1 MTLDNSERCVPF
13 WAMSIDPS
21 RRHFLTFLAGSP
33 LLAAA
38 GLDESLLTRLLHASD
53 GPRTRLD
60 DTALQL
66 AQQIRTA
73 GEALNVFDFEPVAK
87 QNIPVA
93 HWGYL
98 ATGTDDDATIQ
109 ANRQGFDRWAL
120 KPRRLID
127 VSRLDTSVS
136 WFGTRYPT
144 PIVVN
149 PLGSQ
154 KAFHPLGEIATAR
167 AAKAKD
173 HLMVLSTVATTSI
186 EDVIEARGGPV
197 WFQLYHQSDWAITRQ
212 MVKRME
218 KAGAPAIAFT
228 VDLLGGSNSE
238 TMMREARKD
247 TRTCTNCHLGGAPLP
262 GVSGRVDD
270 RDNRRKPNL
279 VGYQTATPI
288 PEVGTPTWEF
298 IDRLKQFTSMK
309 VLIKGIV
316 TAEDAELAVQHGV
329 DGLFVSNHGGRAEN
343 SRRATITSLPEVMLG
358 TAGRIPVICD
368 GGFRR
373 GTDVFKA
380 MALGATSVGIGRPY
394 IWGLGA
400 FGQEGVEAVLGLL
413 RKEFEVAMKQ
423 SGTRSLAEITL
434 KHITP
439 A

>member
-1 MTLDNSERCVPF
+1 
-13 WAMSIDPS
+13 MSIDPS

-38 GLDESLLTRLLHASD
+38 GLDESVFTRMLHASD

-60 DTALQL
+60 DSALQL

-73 GEALNVFDFEPVAK
+73 GDALNVFDFEPVAK

-109 ANRQGFDRWAL
+109 ANRDGFDRWAMR
-120 KPRRLID
+120 PRRLVD
-127 VSRLDTSVS
+127 VSRLETSVS

-149 PLGSQ
+149 PVGSQ
-154 KAFHPLGEIATAR
+154 KAFHPLGEIAVAR

-186 EDVIEARGGPV
+186 EDAIEARGGPV
-197 WFQLYHQSDWAITRQ
+197 WFQLYHQQDWAITRQ

-218 KAGAPAIAFT
+218 KAGAPAIVFT
-228 VDLLGGSNSE
+228 VDLLGGSNRE
-238 TMMREARKD
+238 TMIREARKD
-247 TRTCTNCHLGGAPLP
+247 TRTCTKCHLGGAPLP

-279 VGYQTATPI
+279 VGYQKLTPI

-298 IDRLKQFTSMK
+298 VDRLKQSTNMK

-316 TAEDAELAVQHGV
+316 TSEDADLAVQHGV

-343 SRRATITSLPEVMLG
+343 SHRATITSLPDVVHG
-358 TAGRIPVICD
+358 TQARIPVICD

-423 SGTRSLAEITL
+423 SGTTSLSAITA
-434 KHITP
+434 KHIAP

>member
-1 MTLDNSERCVPF
+1 
-13 WAMSIDPS
+13 MSIDPS

-38 GLDESLLTRLLHASD
+38 GLDESVFTRLLHASD
-53 GPRTRLD
+53 GPRARFD
-60 DTALQL
+60 DSALQL

-109 ANRQGFDRWAL
+109 ANRQGFDRWAMR
-120 KPRRLID
+120 PRRLVD
-127 VSRLDTSVS
+127 VSRLETSVS

-149 PLGSQ
+149 PVGSQ
-154 KAFHPLGEIATAR
+154 KAFHPLGEIAVAR

-186 EDVIEARGGPV
+186 EDAIEARGGPV
-197 WFQLYHQSDWAITRQ
+197 WFQLYHQQDWAITRQ

-218 KAGAPAIAFT
+218 KAGAPAIVFT
-228 VDLLGGSNSE
+228 VDLLGGSNRE
-238 TMMREARKD
+238 TMIREARKD
-247 TRTCTNCHLGGAPLP
+247 TRTCTKCHLGGAPLP

-279 VGYQTATPI
+279 VGYQKLTPI

-298 IDRLKQFTSMK
+298 VDRLKQSTNMK

-316 TAEDAELAVQHGV
+316 TSEDADLAVQHGV

-343 SRRATITSLPEVMLG
+343 SHRATITSLPDVVQG
-358 TAGRIPVICD
+358 TQARIPVICD

-423 SGTRSLAEITL
+423 SGTTSLSAITA
-434 KHITP
+434 KHIAP

>member
-1 MTLDNSERCVPF
+1 
-13 WAMSIDPS
+13 MSIDPS

-38 GLDESLLTRLLHASD
+38 GLDESVFTRLLHASD
-53 GPRTRLD
+53 GPRARFD
-60 DTALQL
+60 DSALQL

-109 ANRQGFDRWAL
+109 ANRQGFDRWAMR
-120 KPRRLID
+120 PRRLVD
-127 VSRLDTSVS
+127 VSRLETSVS

-149 PLGSQ
+149 PVGSQ
-154 KAFHPLGEIATAR
+154 KAFHPLGEIAVAR

-186 EDVIEARGGPV
+186 EDAIEARGGPV
-197 WFQLYHQSDWAITRQ
+197 WFQLYHQQDWAITRQ

-218 KAGAPAIAFT
+218 KAGAPAIVFT
-228 VDLLGGSNSE
+228 VDLLGGSNRE
-238 TMMREARKD
+238 TMIREARKD
-247 TRTCTNCHLGGAPLP
+247 TRTCTKCHLGGAPLP

-279 VGYQTATPI
+279 VGYQKLTPI

-298 IDRLKQFTSMK
+298 VDRLKQSTNMK

-316 TAEDAELAVQHGV
+316 TSEDADLAVQHGV

-343 SRRATITSLPEVMLG
+343 SHRATITSLPDVVHG
-358 TAGRIPVICD
+358 TQARIPVICD

-423 SGTRSLAEITL
+423 SGTTSLSAITA
-434 KHITP
+434 KHIAP

>member
-1 MTLDNSERCVPF
+1 
-13 WAMSIDPS
+13 MSIDPS

-38 GLDESLLTRLLHASD
+38 GLDESVFTRMLHASD

-60 DTALQL
+60 DSALQL

-73 GEALNVFDFEPVAK
+73 GDALNVFDFEPVAK

-109 ANRQGFDRWAL
+109 ANRDGFDRWAMR
-120 KPRRLID
+120 PRRLID
-127 VSRLDTSVS
+127 VSRLETSVS

-149 PLGSQ
+149 PVGSQ
-154 KAFHPLGEIATAR
+154 KAFHPLGEIAVAR

-186 EDVIEARGGPV
+186 EDAIEARDGPV
-197 WFQLYHQSDWAITRQ
+197 WFQLYHQQDWAITRQ

-218 KAGAPAIAFT
+218 KAGAPAIVFT
-228 VDLLGGSNSE
+228 VDLLGGSNRE
-238 TMMREARKD
+238 TMIREARKD
-247 TRTCTNCHLGGAPLP
+247 TRTCTKCHLGGAPLP

-279 VGYQTATPI
+279 VGYQKLTPI

-298 IDRLKQFTSMK
+298 VDRLKQSTNMK

-316 TAEDAELAVQHGV
+316 TSEDADLAVQHGV

-343 SRRATITSLPEVMLG
+343 SHRATITSLPDVVHG
-358 TAGRIPVICD
+358 TQARIPVICD

-423 SGTRSLAEITL
+423 SGTTSLSAITA
-434 KHITP
+434 KHIAP